1 MNKKSL
7 LISFLALISLAACKA
22 KHEEEKKEVSEYI
35 VTTPIIKDT
44 TFLKEY
50 VAQIQSIQNVEIRAQ
65 EKGFLEIVNIDEGQR
80 VSAGQVLFRIMP
92 RIYEAEYQKAT
103 ATAKIVELEMENVRT
118 LSDKNIVSK
127 TELAIAQ
134 AKLAEAQAEQ
144 SLKAAHLSF
153 TEIKAPFG
161 GTVDRIKFKKGSLI
175 DEGGILTTL
184 SNNTDVFAYFNVTE
198 IEYLDYKGR
207 AKNDINNT
215 LSLILSNNAEHKYK
229 GVIQTVESEF
239 DNTTGNI
246 AFRAKFPNPEL
257 LLKHGQTGKVRMT
270 VPVKNAL
277 MIPQKATYELQD
289 KTCVFVVDKNG
300 VVKSRFIK
308 IRQKLENLY
317 ILESGLAES
326 DRILLEGIQSVKDDD
341 KIQAKDV
348 PIKEVIAGL
357 QLIKQNK

>member
-1 MNKKSL
+1 MNKISL

-22 KHEEEKKEVSEYI
+22 KHEEEKKEVSEYT

-65 EKGFLEIVNIDEGQR
+65 EKGFLETVNIDEGQR

-92 RIYEAEYQKAT
+92 RLYEAEYQKAT

-153 TEIKAPFG
+153 TEIKAPFS

-198 IEYLDYKGR
+198 IEYLDYRDR

-215 LSLILSNNAEHKYK
+215 LSLILSNNTEHKYK
-229 GVIQTVESEF
+229 GVIQTIESEF

-246 AFRAKFPNPEL
+246 AFRAKFPNPDL

-270 VPVKNAL
+270 LPIKNAL
-277 MIPQKATYELQD
+277 MIPQKATFEIQD
-289 KTCVFVVDKNG
+289 KIYVYVIDKNNT
-300 VVKSRFIK
+300 VKSRNVVV
-308 IRQKLENLY
+308 RQKLSNIY
-317 ILESGLAES
+317 ILASGLSENET
-326 DRILLEGIQSVKDDD
+326 ILLDGLQSVKEDD
-341 KIQAKDV
+341 KIKTKELSA
-348 PIKEVIAGL
+348 KEVFASL
-357 QLIKQNK
+357 QLIKQ

>member
-1 MNKKSL
+1 MNKISL

-65 EKGFLEIVNIDEGQR
+65 EKGFLETVNIDEGQR
-80 VSAGQVLFRIMP
+80 VSAGQVIFKIMP
-92 RIYEAEYQKAT
+92 RLYEAEYQKAT

-153 TEIKAPFG
+153 TEIKAPFS

-198 IEYLDYKGR
+198 IEYLDYRNR

-215 LSLILSNNAEHKYK
+215 LSLILSNNTEHKYK
-229 GVIQTVESEF
+229 GVIQTIESEF

-270 VPVKNAL
+270 LPIKNAL
-277 MIPQKATYELQD
+277 MIPQKATFEIQD
-289 KTCVFVVDKNG
+289 KIYVYVIDKNNT
-300 VVKSRFIK
+300 VKSRNVVV
-308 IRQKLENLY
+308 RQKLSNIY
-317 ILESGLAES
+317 ILASGLSENET
-326 DRILLEGIQSVKDDD
+326 ILLDGLQSVKEDD
-341 KIQAKDV
+341 KIKTKELPA
-348 PIKEVIAGL
+348 KEVFAGL
-357 QLIKQNK
+357 QLIKQ